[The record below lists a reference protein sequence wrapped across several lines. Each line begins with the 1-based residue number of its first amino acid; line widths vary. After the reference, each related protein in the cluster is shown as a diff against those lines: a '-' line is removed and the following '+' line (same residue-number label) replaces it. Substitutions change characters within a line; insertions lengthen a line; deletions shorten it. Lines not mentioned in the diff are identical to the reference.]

1 MLLKRVVAFDS
12 SPTKVEK
19 LTDITELSG
28 KLSRGEVGDKL
39 MHSVLENDKKAVKD
53 GKLIRESINQGLS
66 CFTPDMMMEQLVKNF
81 SMAKKIHGP
90 TILRLLSN
98 YEPGYIQKNIKI
110 PEFQKEVRKNIQEN
124 VDKLKDQKLIDGRG
138 NILEKGIELASLIL
152 YTEELSHLMPK
163 GVLGEK
169 VHKKAAHYGDK
180 MDVKV
185 YKKGDRYKDLAIR
198 DSIKLA
204 IRRSHKE
211 LSKHDLRTFE
221 RQRKGRISIIYAL
234 DASGSMKGA
243 KIDVCKKA
251 GVALAFKAINERDKV
266 GLIVFGSEVK
276 TAIQPT
282 DEFGMLLKE
291 ITKIRA
297 SKETNIVKTIE
308 KAIELF
314 PQEKITKHLILITD
328 AMPTVG
334 DDPENATIKAISEAR
349 NAGITISLIG
359 IKLDVKGKE
368 LAEKITELGNGKLYV
383 VRDLD
388 NIDKI
393 VLEDYYSVI

>member
-1 MLLKRVVAFDS
+1 MAFDS
-12 SPTKVEK
+12 RQTKVEK
-19 LTDITELSG
+19 LADITELSG
-28 KLSRGEVGDKL
+28 KLSRGKVGDKL
-39 MHSVLENDKKAVKD
+39 MHSVLENDKKTVKD

-66 CFTPDMMMEQLVKNF
+66 CFTPDLMMEQLVKSY
-81 SMAKKIHGP
+81 SMAKKVFGP

-98 YEPGYIQKNIKI
+98 YEPGYIQKNINI
-110 PEFQKEVRKNIQEN
+110 PEFQKEIRKNIEEN
-124 VDKLKDQKLIDGRG
+124 IEKLKDNKLIDSRG
-138 NILEKGIELASLIL
+138 NILEKGVELASLIL
-152 YTEELSHLMPK
+152 YTEELSNLMPK
-163 GVLGEK
+163 GILGEK

-180 MDVKV
+180 MDVKL

-204 IRRSHKE
+204 VRRSHKE
-211 LSKHDLRTFE
+211 LIKEDLRTFE

-251 GVALAFKAINERDKV
+251 GVALAFKALNEKDKV

-276 TAIQPT
+276 TAIEPT
-282 DEFGMLLKE
+282 NDFGMLLKE

-314 PQEKITKHLILITD
+314 PNENITKHLILITD

-334 DDPENATIKAISEAR
+334 SDPENATIRAISEAR

-359 IKLDVKGKE
+359 IKLEPKAKA
-368 LAEKITELGNGKLYV
+368 LAERITELGNGRLYV
-383 VRDLD
+383 VRDLE
-388 NIDKI
+388 NMDKI
-393 VLEDYYSVI
+393 VLEDYYSVL

>member
-1 MLLKRVVAFDS
+1 MLSKRVVAFDS

-28 KLSRGEVGDKL
+28 KLSKGKVGDKL
-39 MHSVLENDKKAVKD
+39 MHSVLENDKKAVRD

-66 CFTPDMMMEQLVKNF
+66 CFTPDKMMEQLVKNF
-81 SMAKKIHGP
+81 SLAKKIHGE

-110 PEFQKEVRKNIQEN
+110 PEFQKEIRKNIQEN
-124 VDKLKDQKLIDGRG
+124 VDKLKDQKLIDSRG

-152 YTEELSHLMPK
+152 YTEELSNLMPK

-180 MDVKV
+180 MDVKL

-251 GVALAFKAINERDKV
+251 GVALAFKAINEKDKV
-266 GLIVFGSEVK
+266 GLIVFGSDVK
-276 TAIQPT
+276 TAIHPT
-282 DEFGMLLKE
+282 DDFGLLLKE
-291 ITKIRA
+291 MTKIRA
-297 SKETNIVKTIE
+297 SRETNIVKTIE
-308 KAIELF
+308 KATELF
-314 PQEKITKHLILITD
+314 PNEKITKHLILITD

-334 DDPENATIKAISEAR
+334 DDPENATLKAISEAR
-349 NAGITISLIG
+349 NAGITISVIG

-368 LAEKITELGNGKLYV
+368 LAERITELGDGKLYV
-383 VRDLD
+383 VRNLE
-388 NIDKI
+388 NVDKI
-393 VLEDYYSVI
+393 VLDDYYSVL